1 MGTRRGWGA
10 RLRPGPSSLFSGGAL
25 WENTRR
31 GLVPGGD
38 LGPGRT
44 GRTVRSWLVTAL
56 IAVLAASA
64 PAAAVEKQKPVPPST
79 VVREYLSAVQGGDF
93 AKAYDLVTER
103 LRDGLNRDNWAGRLE
118 GQVADRGRT
127 KILFMRV
134 HPPILKGDEATV
146 VASFR
151 LETPNGRK
159 VAKETYN
166 LLRENGRWRIDT
178 IKVYEAPEQ

>member
-1 MGTRRGWGA
+1 
-10 RLRPGPSSLFSGGAL
+10 
-25 WENTRR
+25 
-31 GLVPGGD
+31 
-38 LGPGRT
+38 
-44 GRTVRSWLVTAL
+44 
-56 IAVLAASA
+56 
-64 PAAAVEKQKPVPPST
+64 PPST

-103 LRDGLNRDNWAGRLE
+103 LRDGLSRDNWAGRLE
-118 GQVADRGRT
+118 GQVADRGRA

-134 HPPILKGDEATV
+134 HPAILKGDEATV

-166 LLRENGRWRIDT
+166 LLRENGRWRIDA